1 MASTSKNEIDHM
13 GVAKTRFLDVY
24 NSLPEEYRCRFARWV
39 GGFAEGEIDSLAPTQ
54 TEETLIQIADTLRM
68 DIEPPGGK
76 LPNEITRKPE
86 NEEEEVVEVDEFLY
100 PDQVLKITDFST
112 SECGDCKSK
121 NINDLEMVSHS
132 MSQDELTVLF
142 GQRMNQVSREINHF

>member
-1 MASTSKNEIDHM
+1 MSSAKKSETDHM
-13 GVAKTRFLDVY
+13 GIAKTRFLDVY

-76 LPNEITRKPE
+76 LPNLDHI
-86 NEEEEVVEVDEFLY
+86 LY
-100 PDQVLKITDFST
+100 TIIYRCTQLKF
-112 SECGDCKSK
+112 
-121 NINDLEMVSHS
+121 
-132 MSQDELTVLF
+132 
-142 GQRMNQVSREINHF
+142 